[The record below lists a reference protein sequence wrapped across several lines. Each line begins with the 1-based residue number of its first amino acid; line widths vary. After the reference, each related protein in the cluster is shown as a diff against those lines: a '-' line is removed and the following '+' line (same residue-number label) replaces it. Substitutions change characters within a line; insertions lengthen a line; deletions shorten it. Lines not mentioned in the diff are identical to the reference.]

1 MFVLTIIGSAMVG
14 PFIVCNFIP
23 TICHYDSM
31 HYNFLFGTL
40 LINPIAAT
48 CSVGWAVVHAEG
60 AAGCFPATHDVCCKA
75 PAQIQECYHLA
86 SEGVH
91 SFSILIIAST
101 LT

>member
-1 MFVLTIIGSAMVG
+1 MVG
-14 PFIVCNFIP
+14 PFIVCNIIP
-23 TICHYDSM
+23 TICHVYDSM

-60 AAGCFPATHDVCCKA
+60 AAGCLPASHVMCGKA
-75 PAQIQECYHLA
+75 PAQIQEYHLA
-86 SEGVH
+86 SEGEH
-91 SFSILIIAST
+91 SFVISIIAPT